1 MSSADFSFVNQITKV
16 WHWIEIV
23 SILYYSKL
31 WKYQFLEESL
41 QPVLKYKPNLLLQF
55 VLWVLFLFCLLF
67 KSNTSN
73 DLPASKMQCQHKR
86 PCQRFNASYHAFVV
100 VIVVLH
106 TCDLIANK
114 ESSIFN
120 GMKTWNKVM
129 KKSSTSKSKAC
140 TRGALPKCLF
150 TWRCLDEPVIILSD
164 YRICL
169 QLVAYIFK
177 MKKVRWAVNHWHWHQ

>member
-1 MSSADFSFVNQITKV
+1 MTLNRNCVN
-16 WHWIEIV
+16 
-23 SILYYSKL
+23 S
-31 WKYQFLEESL
+31 
-41 QPVLKYKPNLLLQF
+41 
-55 VLWVLFLFCLLF
+55 LLF
-67 KSNTSN
+67 KIVKVSISWRIIATRFEFQTEFITSVRIVSLVSFFVCYLN
-73 DLPASKMQCQHKR
+73 QILAMIYRHQKCNANKR
-86 PCQRFNASYHAFVV
+86 PCQRFNTSYHAFVV

-129 KKSSTSKSKAC
+129 KKSSTSMSKAC

-169 QLVAYIFK
+169 QLVAYLFK
-177 MKKVRWAVNHWHWHQ
+177 MKKVRWAVNHWHWHQYD